1 VALSDKWRF
10 SGDESYTFTTGN
22 RITPDVMKQYR
33 YEAVAA
39 VIETHIRAGRYK
51 PGDKLPSVRDLK
63 EKYGASVTTIQKVYE
78 QLIVQGLVVNIPRSG
93 YYVSREAEQPA
104 ESAPVAVTA
113 PVTRDTFFSSNLAA
127 ITSRDLSRHAL
138 AEFNVAAAGDLLL
151 PQKLILRTM
160 QQVIREHGVGLLRY
174 YPSNGAQELREH
186 IVQRAARHHT
196 NLHPD
201 ELIITDGAL
210 QALYIALSAV
220 CAAGDII
227 AVESPCVFSVL
238 EVARTLRLR
247 IVEIPI
253 DSHAGLDLDH
263 FKRAAGSTA
272 IRAIV
277 VTPNFQNPTGTLLS
291 EAQKRNLLQI
301 AQQYGI
307 AIIENDLY
315 GDLYFTGKR
324 PSNIR
329 SYDESGLVLTYSS
342 YSKTLAGGIRLG
354 WLSPGRYFRQAE
366 QIKFSLGSTVAPV
379 YQETVNKLL
388 STNSYDRHI
397 RAFRAKLAKQ
407 AHHTVQLVSA
417 HFPEGTQATMPD
429 GGYHLWVQLP
439 EATDMQAF
447 YEACNNIGVRF
458 TPGSTFSFSGRYQ
471 QYFRLV
477 FADQYSREKE
487 KAIKQAG
494 AYAKRIC
501 TP

>member
-1 VALSDKWRF
+1 
-10 SGDESYTFTTGN
+10 
-22 RITPDVMKQYR
+22 MKQHR

-39 VIETHIRAGRYK
+39 IIEENIRAGRYK
-51 PGDKLPSVRDLK
+51 PGDKLPSVRELK

-93 YYVSREAEQPA
+93 YYVSQE
-104 ESAPVAVTA
+104 PVRDATA
-113 PVTRDTFFSSNLAA
+113 PAASGPAPITRDTFFSNNLAA

-138 AEFNVAAAGDLLL
+138 AEFNVAAPGDLLL

-160 QQVIREHGVGLLRY
+160 QQVIREQGVQLLRY
-174 YPSNGAQELREH
+174 YPANGAPQLREH
-186 IVQRAARHHT
+186 IVKHAARHHT
-196 NLHPD
+196 YLHPD

-210 QALYIALSAV
+210 QALYIALASV
-220 CAAGDII
+220 CTSGDII

-247 IVEIPI
+247 IVEVPI
-253 DSHAGLDLDH
+253 DARAGLDLEH
-263 FKRAAGSTA
+263 FKRTAATTA

-277 VTPNFQNPTGTLLS
+277 VTPNFQNPTGLLLS
-291 EAQKRNLLQI
+291 DTQKRYLLQI
-301 AQQYGI
+301 AQLHDI

-329 SYDESGLVLTYSS
+329 SYDESGLVITYSS
-342 YSKTLAGGIRLG
+342 YSKSLAGGIRLG
-354 WLSPGRYFRQAE
+354 WLSPGRYFQQAE
-366 QIKFSLGSTVAPV
+366 QIKFSLGSTVSPV

-388 STNSYDRHI
+388 STSSYERHI

-407 AHHTVQLVSA
+407 AHHTIHLISA
-417 HFPEGTQATMPD
+417 YFPEGTQVTTPD

-439 EATDMQAF
+439 AGIDMQAF
-447 YEACNNIGVRF
+447 YEACNHIGVRF

-487 KAIKQAG
+487 KAIQQAG

-501 TP
+501 TA